1 MLAHPHIHSSHT
13 AGSSA
18 ADNHRPP
25 LPPGRAIQ
33 RPSRRPVKDVTL
45 TIADDTSPLC
55 NMGRA
60 PSTPGGSFSD
70 KFPSKN
76 GSFSDTP
83 PSSFSAPPAPDA
95 VVAPAGEFV
104 AAGGGGSQ
112 PSPRPKSPTSRPALG
127 EHNAALG
134 VHDDLG
140 RLREMARF
148 RERETPAP
156 AWRQGGEPEAYRA
169 PSGWR
174 QRRVCGWGGAGAE
187 PEGQGEVWMNTHTHT
202 HTQTDR
208 HTHTHT

>member
-25 LPPGRAIQ
+25 LPPGRPIQ

-83 PSSFSAPPAPDA
+83 PSSFSARPAPDA
-95 VVAPAGEFV
+95 VWAPAGEFV

-127 EHNAALG
+127 ENNAALG

-140 RLREMARF
+140 QLREMARF
-148 RERETPAP
+148 RERGTPAP

-174 QRRVCGWGGAGAE
+174 QRRVCGWGGAGAG
-187 PEGQGEVWMNTHTHT
+187 PEDQGEVWMYVAV
-202 HTQTDR
+202 
-208 HTHTHT
+208 